1 MKWTTLICGS
11 CIECSIIQYDSMM
24 WTVNKVF
31 FRRLPLWLIW
41 RHVSPQTRLVWDRFA
56 KAYSTMF
63 NDVRASTNAVFR
75 YFSQPSGVPA
85 ERLGHAMAI
94 LGMNP
99 TEDED
104 LWRQLLLLCFALRLL
119 RLLLPSRV
127 NVHRLLKCF
136 YHFYLPAAMR
146 SKSIWQISVVQNT
159 LTKRCF
165 TVS

>member
-1 MKWTTLICGS
+1 MNTVFFPTPPPVWPEDMS
-11 CIECSIIQYDSMM
+11 VSSM
-24 WTVNKVF
+24 KVF
-31 FRRLPLWLIW
+31 EVHMFSSKKWAVAPRC
-41 RHVSPQTRLVWDRFA
+41 VVWDRFA

-63 NDVRASTNAVFR
+63 SDVIASTNAVFR

-99 TEDED
+99 TEDEV

-119 RLLLPSRV
+119 RLLLPSRA
-127 NVHRLLKCF
+127 NVHKLLKCF

-146 SKSIWQISVVQNT
+146 SKSIWQVSVVQNT

>member
-1 MKWTTLICGS
+1 
-11 CIECSIIQYDSMM
+11 MM
-24 WTVNKVF
+24 WTVNIF
-31 FRRLPLWLIW
+31 FRHLPLVWLTW

-63 NDVRASTNAVFR
+63 NDIIASTNAVFR

-127 NVHRLLKCF
+127 NVHKLLKCF
-136 YHFYLPAAMR
+136 YHFYLPAFAMR